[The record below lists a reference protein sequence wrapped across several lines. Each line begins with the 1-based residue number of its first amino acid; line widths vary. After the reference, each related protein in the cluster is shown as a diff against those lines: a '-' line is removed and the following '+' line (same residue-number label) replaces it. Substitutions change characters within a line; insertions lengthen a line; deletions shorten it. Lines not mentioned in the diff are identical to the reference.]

1 MKRNT
6 ARRRLDRLFTAAACA
21 AVAVMAFFLLLVV
34 APVFVNGAG
43 AYVFRGT
50 VEFRKMMLDQFGRGD
65 AAAVKAEA
73 ARAER
78 ARQPVYD
85 ALARFDAELEG
96 RTGAE
101 AEQPTRSRDRI
112 NGSQRNV
119 RIIAGPLPCSTRRRC
134 GWLD

>member
-6 ARRRLDRLFTAAACA
+6 ARRRIDRLFTAAACA

-65 AAAVKAEA
+65 ATAVKAEA
-73 ARAER
+73 LPGYGSGRCSGHESRRGCAQ
-78 ARQPVYD
+78 RQGGGQGT
-85 ALARFDAELEG
+85 ASQEG
-96 RTGAE
+96 GQQRTHDIS
-101 AEQPTRSRDRI
+101 P
-112 NGSQRNV
+112 
-119 RIIAGPLPCSTRRRC
+119 
-134 GWLD
+134 